1 MYDLNIKK
9 EKRKAFQ
16 RLLKKYVPISFL
28 LFIAFS
34 FNIWRIIEFLNYG
47 NPFPTIKDPTYALL
61 IYPPI
66 VGYLLYY
73 LSKDYLDFV
82 CLYKDKYKIVEDCV
96 AYAMGVGLD
105 SAKTTPNY
113 KFKRKKITFEN
124 TYLTFYDAEFS
135 EFRSGDKV
143 YLWIS
148 TEGYDRILHITKKE

>member
-1 MYDLNIKK
+1 M
-9 EKRKAFQ
+9 
-16 RLLKKYVPISFL
+16 
-28 LFIAFS
+28 
-34 FNIWRIIEFLNYG
+34 
-47 NPFPTIKDPTYALL
+47 
-61 IYPPI
+61 
-66 VGYLLYY
+66 
-73 LSKDYLDFV
+73 
-82 CLYKDKYKIVEDCV
+82 EDCV

-148 TEGYDRILHITKKE
+148 TEGYDRILHVTKKN